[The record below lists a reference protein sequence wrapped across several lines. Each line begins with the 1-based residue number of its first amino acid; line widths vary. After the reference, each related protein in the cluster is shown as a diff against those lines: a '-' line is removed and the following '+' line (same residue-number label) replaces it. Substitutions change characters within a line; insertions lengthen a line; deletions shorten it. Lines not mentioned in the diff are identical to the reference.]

1 MQKNC
6 EKKYNGQINLI
17 LFRINKIKP
26 IEISQWMEDE
36 MKAMFKRVN
45 KIYDYHKQNN
55 YFFSYPFVLYKL
67 CQLLGIKDYNPK
79 LQKTHWKDEIVWEK
93 ICKELNW
100 TTSKSNFQH

>member
-36 MKAMFKRVN
+36 MKSMFKRVN
-45 KIYDYHKQNN
+45 KIYDYHKRKN

-67 CQLLGIKDYNPK
+67 CGLLGIKDYNPK
-79 LQKTHWKDEIVWEK
+79 LQKTHWKDEIV
-93 ICKELNW
+93 
-100 TTSKSNFQH
+100 